1 MAADMPTQT
10 VQPGNE
16 QRALWRVSR
25 GQALRLPAMRVSRLL
40 RLREGQLWVTADG
53 RLGAAPP
60 EDWWLAPGETL
71 RVPAGARLLASGWPC
86 ASFELLE
93 EPDPA

>member
-1 MAADMPTQT
+1 MAAGTSLEGP
-10 VQPGNE
+10 QPAAE
-16 QRALWRVSR
+16 QGGLWRVRR
-25 GQALRLPAMRVSRLL
+25 GQALRLPATRMTRLL

-60 EDWWLAPGETL
+60 EDWWLRPGETL

-93 EPDPA
+93 EPNAG

>member
-1 MAADMPTQT
+1 MAADPT
-10 VQPGNE
+10 VEPGTE
-16 QRALWRVSR
+16 QRALWRLTR
-25 GQALRLPAMRVSRLL
+25 GQALRLPAMRVARLL
-40 RLREGQLWVTADG
+40 RLREGQLWVTAEG

-71 RVPAGARLLASGWPC
+71 RVPPGARLLASGWPC

-93 EPDPA
+93 EPSAA

>member
-1 MAADMPTQT
+1 MAAATALPG
-10 VQPGNE
+10 VQPDSE
-16 QRALWRVSR
+16 QRALWRVTR
-25 GQALRLPAMRVSRLL
+25 GQALRLPPMRVARLL

-53 RLGAAPP
+53 RLGAVPP

-93 EPDPA
+93 EPNAA